1 MKNHTGEADWADM
14 QITMAVDGSTVHHS
28 VGALG
33 LTWNGCPGQ
42 RASAEEK
49 RFTDGACG
57 QVTPPHTHRHTTSP
71 HPLFT
76 LLNPSLKASSL
87 PSSFLYLTPHAPP
100 PPVSNILRGNAT
112 RCPVSKRGIM
122 FLEDVLVIQVFA
134 RLLIIIMLSRSGKD
148 EGQERTTGSHLWCL
162 VTWCNSLCKT
172 RSYTP
177 RGDTHLFVLYYGEMG
192 TRSEE

>member
-112 RCPVSKRGIM
+112 RCPVSKTGIM

-162 VTWCNSLCKT
+162 VTWCNRLCKT

-177 RGDTHLFVLYYGEMG
+177 RGDTRLFVLYYGEMG